1 MGNVFSDPMNLGN
14 VGNAFRHRRQVS
26 WNSGTSVVLFCSAFP
41 VCLFVVVVFNCD
53 KNTLHEIYPFNRFLS
68 VQHSIVNCKHNVIQH
83 IPKTYLSCVTE
94 TL

>member
-1 MGNVFSDPMNLGN
+1 MSNDATVEMFHTVEKLAIVWRVNC
-14 VGNAFRHRRQVS
+14 VS
-26 WNSGTSVVLFCSAFP
+26 IDSLLSLAITP
-41 VCLFVVVVFNCD
+41 KRPCLFVVVVFNCD

-83 IPKTYLSCVTE
+83 IPKTYLSCITE